1 MILSDVLF
9 VARVD
14 SIVANRGRDDS
25 IGNMPMPGTGALIL
39 LAFASLVVIVLL
51 VLLQLTR
58 LGFLVRSTIPDRPR
72 RRMFIASVSFLITF
86 AGVRL
91 IVSLVIHNHGPFN
104 WVMVRG
110 HHIHHLVWGILIL
123 LLVGYG
129 WLLDLGRSHSPL
141 SIFFSRLM
149 SVSYGVG
156 AALTLDEFSLW
167 LNLDPN
173 DYWSREGRISI
184 DAVILFGGILAVGAW
199 GAPFFRGL
207 QVMWSKRTVLGK
219 DFRRL
224 ESPIRHVRLLRRR
237 KFRRLPTHTSQK

>member
-1 MILSDVLF
+1 
-9 VARVD
+9 
-14 SIVANRGRDDS
+14 
-25 IGNMPMPGTGALIL
+25 MPRIGTGALIL
-39 LAFASLVVIVLL
+39 LAFASLVVVLLL

-58 LGFLVRSTIPDRPR
+58 LGFVVRSTIPDRPR
-72 RRMFIASVSFLITF
+72 RRMFISSLSFLITF

-91 IVSLVIHNHGPFN
+91 IVSLITHNHGPFN

-129 WLLDLGRSHSPL
+129 WLLDLGRSHSPM

-156 AALTLDEFSLW
+156 AALTLDEFALW

-207 QVMWSKRTVLGK
+207 QVMWRKRPVFRGK
-219 DFRRL
+219 LARG
-224 ESPIRHVRLLRRR
+224 ESPIRRVRLLRPRKVRR
-237 KFRRLPTHTSQK
+237 SPPHISR

>member
-1 MILSDVLF
+1 
-9 VARVD
+9 
-14 SIVANRGRDDS
+14 
-25 IGNMPMPGTGALIL
+25 MPGTGTFLL

-72 RRMFIASVSFLITF
+72 QRMFIASVSFVFTF
-86 AGVRL
+86 IGVR
-91 IVSLVIHNHGPFN
+91 VLVRMIMHHEGPFQ
-104 WVMVRG
+104 WVVVRG

-129 WLLDLGRSHSPL
+129 WLLDLGRSHSPM

-156 AALTLDEFSLW
+156 AALTLDEFVIW
-167 LNLDPN
+167 LNLEPDA
-173 DYWSREGRISI
+173 YWSRQGRLSI
-184 DAVILFGGILAVGAW
+184 DAVILFGGILAMGAW

-207 QVMWSKRTVLGK
+207 SHMWNKRALFSQGLG
-219 DFRRL
+219 RGVR
-224 ESPIRHVRLLRRR
+224 SSIRHARLLRPRR
-237 KFRRLPTHTSQK
+237 VRRPPPSIAP

>member
-1 MILSDVLF
+1 
-9 VARVD
+9 
-14 SIVANRGRDDS
+14 
-25 IGNMPMPGTGALIL
+25 MPGTGALIL
-39 LAFASLVVIVLL
+39 LAFASLVVILLL

-58 LGFLVRSTIPDRPR
+58 LGFIVRSTIPDRPR
-72 RRMFIASVSFLITF
+72 RRMFIASVSFLFTF

-91 IVSLVIHNHGPFN
+91 LVSLVIHNHGPFG

-149 SVSYGVG
+149 AVSYGAG
-156 AALTLDEFSLW
+156 AALTLDEFALW

-173 DYWSREGRISI
+173 DYWSRDGRMNI
-184 DAVILFGGILAVGAW
+184 DAVILFGSILAVGAW

-207 QVMWSKRTVLGK
+207 QAMWSKRPV
-219 DFRRL
+219 FRR
-224 ESPIRHVRLLRRR
+224 EAVQGETTIRRVRLLRPRKVRR
-237 KFRRLPTHTSQK
+237 SPPRISR

>member
-1 MILSDVLF
+1 MLLLQ
-9 VARVD
+9 
-14 SIVANRGRDDS
+14 
-25 IGNMPMPGTGALIL
+25 MPGPGTLLL
-39 LAFASLVVIVLL
+39 LAFASLVVVVLL

-58 LGFLVRSTIPDRPR
+58 LGFIVRSTIPDRPR

-86 AGVRL
+86 LGVRILVSL
-91 IVSLVIHNHGPFN
+91 IVHNRGPFE
-104 WVMVRG
+104 WVVVRG

-156 AALTLDEFSLW
+156 AALTLDEFALW
-167 LNLDPN
+167 LNLAPDA
-173 DYWSREGRISI
+173 YWSRQGRLSI

-207 QVMWSKRTVLGK
+207 HRMWTKRALFGKELGRGLA
-219 DFRRL
+219 F
-224 ESPIRHVRLLRRR
+224 PIRRVRLLRPRR
-237 KFRRLPTHTSQK
+237 VRRQPPHSAP

>member
-1 MILSDVLF
+1 
-9 VARVD
+9 
-14 SIVANRGRDDS
+14 
-25 IGNMPMPGTGALIL
+25 MPIPGTGALIL
-39 LAFASLVVIVLL
+39 LAFSSLVVVLLL

-58 LGFLVRSTIPDRPR
+58 LGFVGRSALPDPAR

-91 IVSLVIHNHGPFN
+91 LVGLIMHNHGPFN
-104 WVMVRG
+104 WVVVRG
-110 HHIHHLVWGILIL
+110 HHIHHLVWGIMIL

-167 LNLDPN
+167 LTLEPDV
-173 DYWSREGRISI
+173 YWSRAGRLNI
-184 DAVILFGGILAVGAW
+184 DAIILFG
-199 GAPFFRGL
+199 
-207 QVMWSKRTVLGK
+207 
-219 DFRRL
+219 
-224 ESPIRHVRLLRRR
+224 
-237 KFRRLPTHTSQK
+237 